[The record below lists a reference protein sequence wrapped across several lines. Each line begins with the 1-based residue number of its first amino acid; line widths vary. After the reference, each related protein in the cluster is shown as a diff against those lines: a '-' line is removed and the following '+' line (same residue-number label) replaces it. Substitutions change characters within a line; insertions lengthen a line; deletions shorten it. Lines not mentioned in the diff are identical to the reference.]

1 MYFSKRIFQLGQKEP
16 LETVITTHA
25 WIVYFAADVL
35 DEESKRGERCVT
47 SKKTAAK
54 ETNVWVVVVE
64 KNEQLT

>member
-16 LETVITTHA
+16 LEIGITIHA
-25 WIVYFAADVL
+25 WIVSFAAVFM

-54 ETNVWVVVVE
+54 ETNVWVAAVE